1 MTSILEKLYN
11 TAKDFIDEKKWGI
24 NADNAILTL
33 QQLEEA
39 HPKIV
44 QDPNHPTWN
53 DPLVTKNSEYD
64 AKTNTIHIRPGYDI
78 ENDPTY
84 NVIHEKCHAYLTQIA
99 KLNTKTLMSLQPYP
113 TQALEQV
120 AYTTEFYYWIKDG
133 HSLEELKAT
142 EEFSYF
148 FKKYGDVL
156 TKYYDY
162 AQKKYNEE
170 QAQIALS
177 KVNSNNR

>member
-78 ENDPTY
+78 ENDPTK
-84 NVIHEKCHAYLTQIA
+84 NIIHEKCHAYLTQIA
-99 KLNTKTLMSLQPYP
+99 KLNTKNTY
-113 TQALEQV
+113 V
-120 AYTTEFYYWIKDG
+120 FTTIPNP
-133 HSLEELKAT
+133 SIRA
-142 EEFSYF
+142 SCI
-148 FKKYGDVL
+148 
-156 TKYYDY
+156 
-162 AQKKYNEE
+162 YNT
-170 QAQIALS
+170 ILLLDKRWS
-177 KVNSNNR
+177 